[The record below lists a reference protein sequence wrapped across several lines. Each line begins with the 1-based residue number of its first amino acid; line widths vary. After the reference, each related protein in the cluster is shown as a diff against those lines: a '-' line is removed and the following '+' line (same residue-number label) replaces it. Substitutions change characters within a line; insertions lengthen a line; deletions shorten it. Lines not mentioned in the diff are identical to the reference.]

1 MIWQK
6 IKPRFPKRLHFEGGR
21 VYQGQFKR
29 SLHFEFFL
37 GHFPYDCR
45 EEFPNKNEI
54 MDHNKDSDQLSKKDC
69 HQPDCEK
76 SKCCYVHKTLMP
88 TSIAVITSN
97 NIEFKK
103 VS

>member
-1 MIWQK
+1 M
-6 IKPRFPKRLHFEGGR
+6 
-21 VYQGQFKR
+21 
-29 SLHFEFFL
+29 

-97 NIEFKK
+97 NKIYKYLHAK
-103 VS
+103 HARTIL